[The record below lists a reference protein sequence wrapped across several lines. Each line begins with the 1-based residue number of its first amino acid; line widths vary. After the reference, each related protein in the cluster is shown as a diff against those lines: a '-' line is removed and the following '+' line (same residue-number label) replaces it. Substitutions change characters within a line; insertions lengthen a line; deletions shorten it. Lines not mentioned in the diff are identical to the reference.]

1 MTRVRPARSGR
12 GFSSGRVPSST
23 MASGCPLSWTNL
35 RDQERV
41 RVVASR
47 TGWQWQPQPPAS
59 HLLRVEPVLAVGLQQ
74 VLVDDLIPQRPRQL
88 DFLPGA
94 M

>member
-1 MTRVRPARSGR
+1 
-12 GFSSGRVPSST
+12 